1 MNFLRWC
8 PACFTQPASN
18 HHLKMRIF
26 SRSNK
31 NGNNEFPSIPSFQAC
46 CSSQS
51 MRNTESSVSFE
62 EAWDLI
68 SKKTVSKGI
77 DATSGPTVPLHYLAF
92 CGLEH
97 VKAGFL
103 HVHMKCGINV
113 EIHAKTWISDGH
125 LAGWNCLHISSGA
138 KIEAL
143 FVDTLSYVYID
154 EAAVFSVCS
163 SLLQQGLSW
172 AGTSFWQWEL
182 ATGNLGL
189 SVTLLYV
196 PCIPTTHN
204 WWQIGRELLLLLG
217 KWPRKTYTTPTLSCT
232 YNASFSNS

>member
-1 MNFLRWC
+1 M
-8 PACFTQPASN
+8 QPQV
-18 HHLKMRIF
+18 
-26 SRSNK
+26 
-31 NGNNEFPSIPSFQAC
+31 PPFQ
-46 CSSQS
+46 S
-51 MRNTESSVSFE
+51 
-62 EAWDLI
+62 
-68 SKKTVSKGI
+68 TV
-77 DATSGPTVPLHYLAF
+77 PPLHYLAF
-92 CGLEH
+92 CGLEN

-138 KIEAL
+138 RIEAL
-143 FVDTLSYVYID
+143 FVDTLIYIYWWG
-154 EAAVFSVCS
+154 CS
-163 SLLQQGLSW
+163 FFLCAHHYCNRDCPEQGQVS
-172 AGTSFWQWEL
+172 GSGNWQLE
-182 ATGNLGL
+182 NLGL

-217 KWPRKTYTTPTLSCT
+217 KWPRKTFTTPTLSCT